1 MRALSLLSTLQGQFF
16 SDIVECSEAMANA
29 GKVVIIAALDGD
41 YRRKPFGR
49 VLELVPMAEKI
60 DKLTAVCMSCFTDA
74 AFTKRTIAAT
84 QIELI
89 GGAEAYSPVCRAC
102 YLAAI
107 AESPSSATHAATP
120 SLASALLDTSC
131 SRMEEESVSL
141 CTMPAAFTPMK
152 RQPLLVNAGVIP
164 GGSPFTAPA

>member
-1 MRALSLLSTLQGQFF
+1 MQGQFF
-16 SDIVECSEAMANA
+16 PDVVECSEAMANA

-102 YLAAI
+102 YLAAV
-107 AESPSSATHAATP
+107 AESSCSATPAATP
-120 SLASALLDTSC
+120 ALATALLDTSC
-131 SRMEEESVSL
+131 SGMEEETPTACAV
-141 CTMPAAFTPMK
+141 PATFTPMK
-152 RQPLLVNAGVIP
+152 RQPPLVNAGAVP
-164 GGSPFTAPA
+164 GGSPFTASA